1 MIANMYKRREKA
13 ASIVFIALLMFGGGF
28 VAMTK
33 PDSAEQWMES
43 VLLLLPSFMML
54 GMAIASRRN
63 FNKVKDAAIPESKAD
78 IVDLNHIV
86 IKKDASWLPRLLVF
100 EKTGSFIGTVHLKKV
115 PCWAYPVIFYK
126 TSLITF
132 FPIEIVFTS
141 SKGNVVFKCVRKGFK
156 QSIVEIFGPGGEP
169 AGSYIQEDFKS
180 LVHIKGE
187 LRSNEGDL
195 LLKVKS
201 SGFTGD
207 FTLHDGNGHLWAY
220 FYNGRFPHEYTTI
233 FRDVYNDI
241 VEMSD
246 RLSEQNKILLLGMV
260 SYMFLNRNGGE

>member
-13 ASIVFIALLMFGGGF
+13 ATIVFIALLMIGGGF
-28 VAMTK
+28 IAMTK
-33 PDSAEQWMES
+33 PDTAEQWIES
-43 VLLLLPSFMML
+43 VLLLLPSLMML
-54 GMAIASRRN
+54 GMAIASRRH
-63 FNKVKDAAIPESKAD
+63 FNQVKDTAIPESKAD
-78 IVDLNHIV
+78 IVELNHIV

-100 EKTGSFIGTVHLKKV
+100 EKTGGFIGAVHLKKV
-115 PCWAYPVIFYK
+115 PWWAYPVIFNK
-126 TSLITF
+126 PSLITF

-141 SKGNVVFKCVRKGFK
+141 NKGNVVFTCVRKGFK
-156 QSIVEIFGPGGEP
+156 QSVVEIFGAGGEP
-169 AGSYIQEDFKS
+169 AGLYIQEDFKS

-187 LRSNEGDL
+187 LRSNDGDL

-207 FTLHDGNGHLWAY
+207 FTLHDGNGHLWAH
-220 FYNGRFPHEYTTI
+220 FYNGKFPHEYTTI

-260 SYMFLNRNGGE
+260 SYMFLNRNAGE